1 MQPNLY
7 IGMMS
12 GTSLDGVDTVI
23 VDFSNTF
30 PRIVASLYAPMPQD
44 LRDDLTDLMRGVT
57 TLQKLGEIE
66 QRLSWLYVEQVREI
80 LQQQRFAEEQIIA
93 IGCHGQTVWHA
104 PTGKYP
110 FTVQLVDGNL
120 LAAQTGITTIT
131 DFRRKDMAYGG
142 QGAPLV
148 PAFHQAIFSNPKHL
162 TVLLNIGGISNVTV
176 LYPDGTVSGFD
187 TGPGNTLM
195 DNWIKLQQGRN
206 FDQNGEWAAQGQVN
220 KALLQSCLQTE
231 YFHQLPPKSTG
242 RELFNLPWL
251 QQKLDVLPQI
261 AAVDVQATLLEL
273 TAQTIVAQLPKTQT
287 ETTLWVFG
295 GGASNPVLMQ
305 RLQDLLPHWYVRN
318 SNQSGIDADF
328 MEAAAFAW
336 LAYRTINHQSGNL
349 PSVTGASQRAILGAI
364 YLADK
369 INKDL

>member
-1 MQPNLY
+1 MQSTLY

-12 GTSLDGVDTVI
+12 GTSLDGIDTAI
-23 VDFSNTF
+23 VDFSVM
-30 PRIVASLYAPMPQD
+30 PPKIVAKQFTAMPEQ
-44 LRDDLTDLMRGVT
+44 LRQQLAQLMQGQT
-57 TLQKLGEIE
+57 TLQQLGEIE
-66 QRLSWLYVEQVREI
+66 QQLTLLYAEQVNAI
-80 LQQQRFAEEQIIA
+80 LDIHQIPATQIQA

-104 PTGKYP
+104 PQGNYP
-110 FTVQLVDGNL
+110 FTMQLVDGNL
-120 LAAQTGITTIT
+120 LTARTGITSIT

-148 PAFHQAIFSNPKHL
+148 PAFHQAIFSDPKHL

-295 GGASNPVLMQ
+295 GGANNPVLMQ
-305 RLQDLLPHWYVRN
+305 RLQDLLPHWCVRN

-349 PSVTGASQRAILGAI
+349 PSVTGASQSAILGAI
-364 YLADK
+364 HLADK